1 MKKVYIILTLIIISA
16 FSISAHDNSI
26 INDIYKEQVKISGAD
41 SIIDEVPKD
50 AKESLENI
58 GVCNIDWNIL
68 SELNAN
74 KILDEIIDIARKQ
87 SYNPLKSITAVIS
100 IMLLYSL
107 LDGLK
112 VSFGEKSVSNLMNA
126 VSTLSVCIVII
137 LPIVKCIK
145 HSSNIINSS
154 AKFMMCY
161 IPVMTGLLVS
171 SGQVASG
178 TSYYYLMVGIGEMI
192 IQLSSD
198 ILSRML
204 CIFLALSV
212 VSSISPKLNM
222 SSMCDFI
229 NQGVK
234 WVLGFVMSIFTSLLT
249 IKTIIG
255 TSADNISTKT
265 AKLFLNNLVPI
276 VGGALSDAF
285 TTVQSCVKLL
295 KSGIGAFAIIA
306 VGFIFIPVI
315 LECLVWVL
323 CLSLCVSIGDV
334 LGISQLTSVVKAAS
348 KVVNTM
354 LVITISCLTI
364 LIISTVIILVVGGGA
379 S

>member
-1 MKKVYIILTLIIISA
+1 MKKFYIILTLIIISS
-16 FSISAHDNSI
+16 FSIIAHDNSI

>member
-1 MKKVYIILTLIIISA
+1 MKKVYIILIFVIMSS

-50 AKESLENI
+50 AKKSLENI

-68 SELNAN
+68 SELNMN
-74 KILDEIIDIARKQ
+74 RILDEIIDIAKKQ

-112 VSFGEKSVSNLMNA
+112 ASFGEKSISNVMNA

-171 SGQVASG
+171 SGQVVSG
-178 TSYYYLMVGIGEMI
+178 TSYYYLMVGIGELI

-204 CIFLALSV
+204 CVFLALSV

-222 SSMCDFI
+222 SGICDFI

-234 WVLGFVMSIFTSLLT
+234 WVLGFAMSIFTSLLT

-265 AKLFLNNLVPI
+265 AKLLLNNLVPI

-315 LECLVWVL
+315 LECLVWTL
-323 CLSLCVSIGDV
+323 CLSLCISIGDV
-334 LGISQLTSVVKAAS
+334 LGISQLTSVVKAAN
-348 KVVNTM
+348 KVINAM

-364 LIISTVIILVVGGGA
+364 LIISTVIILIAGGGA
-379 S
+379 G